1 MKKYNKLYLRAI
13 IALLCVISL
22 VSCSEKI
29 DVALDTTYVRLV
41 VDGSINTDTTV
52 HRVKLSSSGNALNT
66 QPGHAISNA
75 LVTISDGTTV
85 FALNENSKMPGTYET
100 DSNVYGVPGKTYTLN
115 ISNVD
120 VNGDG
125 TMENYT
131 ASSFLPK
138 ENPIDS
144 IQVQY
149 NRANQHQKEWQVNL
163 FASEIGGGRNFYL
176 LKAYKNDTLVTD
188 STYEYVN
195 IADNTGFEGKY
206 YDGFPVYTF
215 SGDKI
220 DEKVRVGDVV
230 TLEMDGITEE
240 YEKFIVGFISEY
252 YPKIPIFSGP
262 SANIPTNITPKDK
275 AVGFFAAYSAMRKRV
290 VYKGE

>member
-1 MKKYNKLYLRAI
+1 MKKYNKLYLSVI
-13 IALLCVISL
+13 IALICMIAL
-22 VSCSEKI
+22 VSCQEEI
-29 DVALDTTYVRLV
+29 DIALDSTYVRLV
-41 VDGSINTDTTV
+41 IDGSINTDTTV
-52 HRVKLSSSGNALNT
+52 HKVRLSTSGDALNKE
-66 QPGHAISNA
+66 PGHAISNA
-75 LVTISDGTTV
+75 FVTISDGTTL
-85 FALNENSKMPGTYET
+85 FTLKENSANPGTYET
-100 DSNVYGVPGKTYTLN
+100 DPNVYGVPGKTYILN

-131 ASSFLPK
+131 ASSFLPI

-144 IQVQY
+144 IKVQY
-149 NRANQHQKEWQVNL
+149 NRGNPHRKEWLVDL
-163 FASEIGGGRNFYL
+163 FAQEIGGGRNFYL
-176 LKAYKNDTLVTD
+176 MKAYKNDTLVTD
-188 STYEYVN
+188 SMYEYIN

-220 DEKVRVGDVV
+220 DEKVRIGDVI

-240 YEKFIVGFISEY
+240 YEKFIYGFISEY

-262 SANIPTNITPKDK
+262 SANVPTNIIPKDK
-275 AVGFFAAYSAMRKRV
+275 AVGFFTAYSAVRKRV